1 MTIGI
6 SIGDPNGIGPEVV
19 LKTFSDAKHLSF
31 CTPIIYAHVD
41 FVLQQAD
48 YFNLQLPIE
57 RLHGQPKHGVLNVV
71 DCWSESFQ
79 PQYGTVDSKAGA
91 FALKSLRVASKALQ
105 QGTIDA
111 LVTAPIHKAAIQ
123 SEAFNFLGHT
133 DFLAQEF
140 DGQALMFL
148 VYANLR
154 VALVTDHVPIKDIA
168 TYITADRIESKLK
181 LLAHS
186 LQQDF
191 GITNPRIAV
200 LGLNPH
206 AGDQGVIGKEE
217 INTLA
222 PLLQSIDVEKV
233 EVNGPFSADAFF
245 GSKSY
250 KNYDAILAMYHDQ
263 GLIPFKTLSFGQGV
277 NFTAGLSVVRTSP
290 DHGTAFAIAGKGEA
304 DPVSFAQAVK
314 AAVEI
319 VDRRT

>member
-31 CTPIIYAHVD
+31 CTPVIYAHVD

-71 DCWSESFQ
+71 DCWSEPIQ

-91 FALKSLRVASKALQ
+91 FALKSLRVATKALQ

-148 VYANLR
+148 VHGDLR

-181 LLAHS
+181 ALAHS

-206 AGDQGVIGKEE
+206 AGDQGGIGKEE

-304 DPVSFAQAVK
+304 DPVSFAQAVQ